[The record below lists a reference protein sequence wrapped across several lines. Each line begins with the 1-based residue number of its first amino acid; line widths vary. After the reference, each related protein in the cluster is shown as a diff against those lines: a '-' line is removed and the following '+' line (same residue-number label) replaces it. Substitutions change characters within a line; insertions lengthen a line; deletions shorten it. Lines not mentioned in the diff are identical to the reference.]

1 MYLEYAQ
8 YKGYGGSLDNSTF
21 SRIEYKAE
29 KIINTYTLNRLVND
43 TKFSEAVQ
51 RCVFELIEL
60 LFENQGKAVTSISVD
75 GYSES
80 YKDFTGAEY
89 GTLIKDYLFGETN
102 QEGEDLIYSGVM

>member
-1 MYLEYAQ
+1 MYLEYAK

-29 KIINTYTLNRLVND
+29 KIVDAYTLGRLKND
-43 TKFSEAVQ
+43 TEFSESVT
-51 RCVFELIEL
+51 RCVYELIEL
-60 LFENQGKAVTSISVD
+60 LQEHQGKEVTSVSVD

-80 YKDFTGAEY
+80 YKDFSEADY

-102 QEGEDLIYSGVM
+102 QDGEDLIYSGVI